1 MWWRSSV
8 VSYKLWQTGH
18 NIVTPTTPQ
27 KADPGIE
34 SNLNQATVY
43 TYLLQTKIG
52 VLTHKNQQ
60 GLVCGRHSKA
70 LLGIMWKYDNWL

>member
-1 MWWRSSV
+1 

-18 NIVTPTTPQ
+18 NIVTPTTPK

-43 TYLLQTKIG
+43 TYLLQTKYVSLHTRTNKG
-52 VLTHKNQQ
+52 W
-60 GLVCGRHSKA
+60 LVGAIQKA
-70 LLGIMWKYDNWL
+70 LLGINVEV

>member
-1 MWWRSSV
+1 VVYNMWWRSSV

-43 TYLLQTKIG
+43 TYLLQTK
-52 VLTHKNQQ
+52 
-60 GLVCGRHSKA
+60 
-70 LLGIMWKYDNWL
+70 